1 MRSLSNLKQYCSK
14 DLSNLDF
21 SSDDSNGIEGKGMI
35 DGIMAGRWILRRPLD
50 LYDIDDQ
57 FSIRGSDNRKKSQ
70 SRVQAILK
78 YTEYAHMHI
87 LSKAYSAS
95 EVMTP
100 LVLVVEQLKE
110 DYDRLYPRN
119 YDDDFDIRIAQ
130 RNLPNRSVQ
139 LHETGTQLAMGSM
152 SEEEIWAIFRAVW
165 NGVSLILGEK
175 GKAITGDT
183 EGGGSGNDPPFRK
196 LSKLLSQASGK
207 KVTSKIIKN
216 RAEDTNLVS

>member
-1 MRSLSNLKQYCSK
+1 
-14 DLSNLDF
+14 
-21 SSDDSNGIEGKGMI
+21 MI
-35 DGIMAGRWILRRPLD
+35 DGVMAGRWILRRPLD
-50 LYDIDDQ
+50 LFDVDDHL
-57 FSIRGSDNRKKSQ
+57 SIRGSDKEKKNRKKSR
-70 SRVQAILK
+70 SRVEAIRK
-78 YTEYAHMHI
+78 YTEYALIHI
-87 LSKAYSAS
+87 SSKAYSAS

-110 DYDRLYPRN
+110 DYDRFYPRD
-119 YDDDFDIRIAQ
+119 YDYDFDIETVES
-130 RNLPNRSVQ
+130 NLPHQSVQ
-139 LHETGTQLAMGSM
+139 SHGSDTQISLGLM

-165 NGVSLILGEK
+165 DGVSLILGEK
-175 GKAITGDT
+175 GKTITGDT